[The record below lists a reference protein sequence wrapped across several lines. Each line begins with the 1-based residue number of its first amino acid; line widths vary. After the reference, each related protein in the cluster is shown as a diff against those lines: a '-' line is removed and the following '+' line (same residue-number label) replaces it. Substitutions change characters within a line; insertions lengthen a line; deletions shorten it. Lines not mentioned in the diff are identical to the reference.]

1 MESLHVVCDD
11 CLVNLGIS
19 RIHMN
24 GPELMMIY
32 GPMMEG
38 PLGDTYTCPCG
49 RFYSVILGY
58 FNFISDQGMTRQR
71 PVPRCESALG
81 KLEPL
86 YVRKPLSEGRALFA
100 CPACG
105 QEQENNLHR
114 IS

>member
-1 MESLHVVCDD
+1 MGSLQVVCDD

-19 RIHMN
+19 TIHMN

-38 PLGDTYTCPCG
+38 PLGDTYTCSCG

-58 FNFISDQGMTRQR
+58 FNFVRGKGMTRQR
-71 PVPRCESALG
+71 PIPRCESPLG

-86 YVRKPLSEGRALFA
+86 YVKKPLPESRALFA